1 MKASLFV
8 TSLILFGHLSYAQVK
23 ARFELP
29 SGEKVVLYNDKTWDY
44 AANLQLDRYSP
55 IVMPKPSF
63 TGAVLDSGKLA
74 KYISLERISYEP
86 HRVFE
91 DNKWLTFNNLKVN
104 RKIYPERRPPYYKSL
119 HKSIPK
125 YLNQGSI
132 QQHITDSNYHILTY
146 TNSGPNNFARYL
158 AVLNADLDSVIKV
171 IDFTQYTHADADK
184 RNHND
189 PFVFTQQSIS
199 WAKCIHDT
207 LYVSHHHR
215 TYSDSSGGQNGYIT
229 CIDLKTMNVI
239 WRSESLMSNAQTFVV
254 WDDFVFCG
262 YGFTKEPDYLYTLNR
277 YTGEVMDQIML
288 KNAARYIVK
297 KDDDL
302 YVRTYDRN
310 YVFKIKTVNR

>member
-1 MKASLFV
+1 MRSSLLLV
-8 TSLILFGHLSYAQVK
+8 VLMLLGHFGYAQVK
-23 ARFELP
+23 GRAELP
-29 SGEKVVLYNDKTWDY
+29 TGEKVVLYNDKTWDY
-44 AANLQLDRYSP
+44 AANLQLERFSP
-55 IVMPKPSF
+55 FIMPKPSF

-74 KYISLERISYEP
+74 KYISLERTSYEP
-86 HRVFE
+86 HKVFD
-91 DNKWLTFNNLKVN
+91 DNKWLYFNNLKVN

-119 HKSIPK
+119 SKSIPK
-125 YLNQGSI
+125 YLDQGSI
-132 QQHITDSNYHILTY
+132 QQHITDSNYQFLTY
-146 TNSGPNNFARYL
+146 TNSGSNNFARYL

-171 IDFTQYTHADADK
+171 IDFTMYTQSEADK

-189 PFVFTQQSIS
+189 PFIFTQQSIS
-199 WAKCIHDT
+199 WAKCIRDT
-207 LYVSHHHR
+207 LYVSNHHR

-277 YTGEVMDQIML
+277 YTGEVIDQIML

-297 KDDDL
+297 KDNDL